1 MFDLKIKVGQS
12 DQCFMGSLILSF
24 IFKLI
29 LT

>member
-1 MFDLKIKVGQS
+1 MFDLKIKVDQS
-12 DQCFMGSLILSF
+12 DLCFMDSLILSF